1 MMGCDRG
8 HPAEATIMADSDFG
22 QHHHM
27 LDMALFCVLIFLAST
42 VFAVNFNFESKQL
55 TDSDIIRFPDIHF
68 GDVSQSPPQEECR
81 YSPDD
86 DDWPSDAEWQ
96 RFNATLGGAL
106 LKPQPLAISCYAGP
120 EYDAAKCATLQSGWR
135 NMAQHANH
143 PISVMSQ
150 WATGMTCAPTKNP
163 NSTCAQGGFPVYT
176 VNAMTVRHVQMAVN
190 FARNRNIRLV
200 IKNSGHNFNGNNI
213 GGNALSIWVHYL
225 RGLTYHPTFTTPGYT
240 GRVVAMAGGTR
251 ATDVSAA
258 SRMYNAT
265 ILNAGGADVAVPG
278 GYFQGAGH
286 SSYASFYGLAA
297 DHVLQIRAVTADGR
311 FIVADAQTNP
321 DLFWAFRGG
330 GGGTFGVVTSIL
342 VRAFPLTSIASTSI
356 TFSTISRPGLSGISK
371 ESFWTGIKEYLNF
384 STPLCDNR
392 GFGYN
397 FIRHASSSGATGLT
411 FTSSLS
417 LPNRTLAELRS
428 FTAPFLQ
435 RLNDVGIPMYM
446 PKMRTVDVPDLQDQ
460 PKLTRR
466 ALGDVVGHTLIA
478 SRLFQRYNY
487 ADDASTSEMQAAI
500 RSAVEEGGY
509 DVHGQV
515 MSPTFSVAGNPDNAV
530 LPAFRTAIMHT
541 QVYEPNASWDGSTVV
556 ETPELQARR
565 HDRLQSYLQ
574 RWRDITPGGGAY
586 MNEGD
591 MQDPE
596 WKDTFYGSYYER
608 LLEVKKKWDP
618 EGVFWV
624 ISGVGSDEWEVR
636 DSSGGGREGLYT
648 QDGKLCRARDRG
660 EDRK

>member
-1 MMGCDRG
+1 
-8 HPAEATIMADSDFG
+8 
-22 QHHHM
+22 
-27 LDMALFCVLIFLAST
+27 MALFCVFMFLAST
-42 VFAVNFNFESKQL
+42 VVAVNFDFENKQL
-55 TDSDIIRFPDIHF
+55 ADSDTIQFPALRF
-68 GDVSQSPPQEECR
+68 GDVSQPLPQEECR

-96 RFNATLGGAL
+96 RFNATLGGVL

-120 EYDAAKCATLQSGWR
+120 EYDAAKCAILQSGWR

-150 WATGMTCAPTKNP
+150 WATGMTCVPTKSP
-163 NSTCAQGGFPVYT
+163 DSTCVQGGFPVFT
-176 VNAMTVRHVQMAVN
+176 VNATTVQHVQMAVN

-213 GGNALSIWVHYL
+213 GGNSLSIWVHNL
-225 RGLTYHPTFTTPGYT
+225 RGLTYHPNFTIPGYT
-240 GRVVAMAGGTR
+240 GRAVAMAGGTR

-258 SRMYNAT
+258 SRMYNTT

-311 FIVADAQTNP
+311 FVVADAQTNP

-330 GGGTFGVVTSIL
+330 GGGTFGVVTSIV
-342 VRAFPLTSIASTSI
+342 VRTFPLTPIASTSI
-356 TFSTISRPGLSGISK
+356 SFSTISRPGLPGVSN
-371 ESFWTGIKEYLNF
+371 ESFWAGIQEYMNF
-384 STPLCDNR
+384 STPLCDNG

-397 FIRHASSSGATGLT
+397 FIRHGSNSGATGLT
-411 FTSSLS
+411 FTSSLA

-428 FTAPFLQ
+428 FTKPFLQ
-435 RLNDVGIPMYM
+435 RLNEVGIPVSI
-446 PKMRTVDVPDLQDQ
+446 PKMQTIDIPNLQDQ
-460 PKLTRR
+460 PKLKKR

-487 ADDASTSEMQAAI
+487 ADDASISEMQAAI

-509 DVHGQV
+509 DIHGQV
-515 MSPTFSVAGNPDNAV
+515 MSPTISIAGNPNNAV

-541 QVYEPNASWDGSTVV
+541 QIYEPNASWDGSTVV
-556 ETPELQARR
+556 EPPELQARR

-596 WKDTFYGSYYER
+596 WKDTFYGSHYEG

-636 DSSGGGREGLYT
+636 DSSGGGLESLYT
-648 QDGKLCRARDRG
+648 QDGKLCRVEATG
-660 EDRK
+660 EIRE